1 MTILDALS
9 ITAKTAGNKVLEKG
23 IFKTL
28 ERISGGQTIA
38 EPLKETG
45 VFPPMVIHMIAVGE
59 KTGDLAEM
67 LKKVADFYQEEVDAA
82 IDALTSI
89 IDPVMILGV
98 GLIIGG
104 TLIAMY
110 LPMFDLVGTI
120 KA

>member
-1 MTILDALS
+1 
-9 ITAKTAGNKVLEKG
+9 
-23 IFKTL
+23 
-28 ERISGGQTIA
+28 
-38 EPLKETG
+38 
-45 VFPPMVIHMIAVGE
+45 
-59 KTGDLAEM
+59 M
-67 LKKVADFYQEEVDAA
+67 LKKVADFYQEEVDAT